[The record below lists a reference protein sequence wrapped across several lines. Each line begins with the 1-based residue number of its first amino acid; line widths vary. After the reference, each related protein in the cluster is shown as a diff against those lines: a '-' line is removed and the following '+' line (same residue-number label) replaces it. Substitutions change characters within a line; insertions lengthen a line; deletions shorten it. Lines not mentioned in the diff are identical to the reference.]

1 VIDFQS
7 HSPTFFVS
15 NLIFLLVLQ
24 PPSSKVMLSHD
35 NFTWTC
41 KATLEHIR
49 ETGVGCGSDEALVS
63 FLPLSSSIAA
73 RLLDLHMPMVM
84 HGVRAF
90 RAPPATDAIEPPEL
104 EIDQ

>member
-1 VIDFQS
+1 VIVFQS

-15 NLIFLLVLQ
+15 NLIFLLLILLLVLQ

-84 HGVRAF
+84 
-90 RAPPATDAIEPPEL
+90 
-104 EIDQ
+104 Q